1 MSREQSKRTIL
12 IAGMGTSPVVLTN
25 AVWAFAHQRE
35 PVVPG
40 REKKLVR
47 GNDYNVST
55 LTEGVRHDNQ
65 R

>member
-35 PVVPG
+35 PVVPDEFA
-40 REKKLVR
+40 RR
-47 GNDYNVST
+47 SW
-55 LTEGVRHDNQ
+55 
-65 R
+65 